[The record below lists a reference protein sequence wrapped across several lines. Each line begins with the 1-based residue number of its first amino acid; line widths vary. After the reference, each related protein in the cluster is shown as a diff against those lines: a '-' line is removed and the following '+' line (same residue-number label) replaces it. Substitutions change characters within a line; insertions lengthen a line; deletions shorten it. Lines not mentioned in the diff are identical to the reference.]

1 LTWQKTLP
9 STESKLQAHLER
21 KVVREIKRH
30 QVAANADANKAAK
43 DQDRAGREA
52 AMAAHIGQHAM
63 DSTLAAGATHE
74 EAIAA

>member
-1 LTWQKTLP
+1 M
-9 STESKLQAHLER
+9 
-21 KVVREIKRH
+21 
-30 QVAANADANKAAK
+30 AANADANKAAK